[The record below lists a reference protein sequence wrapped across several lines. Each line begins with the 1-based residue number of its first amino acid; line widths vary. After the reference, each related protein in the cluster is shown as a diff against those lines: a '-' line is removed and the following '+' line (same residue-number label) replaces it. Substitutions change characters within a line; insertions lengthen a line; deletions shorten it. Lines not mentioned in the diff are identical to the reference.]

1 VLKNAGVDNAAEV
14 AAVSCCFMLFHAAA
28 AAVQEAEQA
37 PQVHV
42 ALDAPAVL
50 QLAAKL
56 ADLDVAP
63 DEQLYRDLTDLKD
76 ISTPTRAQK

>member
-1 VLKNAGVDNAAEV
+1 
-14 AAVSCCFMLFHAAA
+14 MLLLSLL
-28 AAVQEAEQA
+28 QEAEQA

-42 ALDAPAVL
+42 ALNAPAVL

-56 ADLDVAP
+56 AELDVAP